1 MAGEDAIEIEGI
13 VTERL
18 AAGLFHLRLPNGHT
32 ILAHTPLRLLEQV
45 QGLEPG
51 DRLTVE
57 MTPFDMSKGRVKNG
71 TKKNLI

>member
-1 MAGEDAIEIEGI
+1 VAGEDAIEIEGI

-32 ILAHTPLRLLEQV
+32 ILAHTPMRLLEQV

-57 MTPFDMSKGRVKNG
+57 MTPFDMSKGRVKSG
-71 TKKNLI
+71 RKQI

>member
-18 AAGLFHLRLPNGHT
+18 AAGLFRLRLPNGHT
-32 ILAHTPLRLLEQV
+32 ILAHTPLRLHEQV
-45 QGLEPG
+45 SAAKPG

-57 MTPFDMSKGRVKNG
+57 MTPFDMSKGRVK
-71 TKKNLI
+71 KV

>member
-18 AAGLFHLRLPNGHT
+18 AAGLFHLKLPNGHT

-45 QGLEPG
+45 KEAVVG
-51 DRLTVE
+51 DRMTVE
-57 MTPFDMSKGRVKNG
+57 MTPFDMSKGRVKSLN
-71 TKKNLI
+71 KI

>member
-51 DRLTVE
+51 DWLTVE
-57 MTPFDMSKGRVKNG
+57 MTPFDMSKGRVKSG

>member
-1 MAGEDAIEIEGI
+1 VAGEDAIEIEGI

-32 ILAHTPLRLLEQV
+32 ILAHTPMRLLEQV
-45 QGLEPG
+45 QEAGPG

-57 MTPFDMSKGRVKNG
+57 MTPFDMSKGRVKSLNR
-71 TKKNLI
+71 NLI

>member
-57 MTPFDMSKGRVKNG
+57 MTPFDMSKGRVKSG
-71 TKKNLI
+71 RKQI

>member
-32 ILAHTPLRLLEQV
+32 ILAHTPMRLLEQV

-57 MTPFDMSKGRVKNG
+57 MTPFDMSKGRVKSG
-71 TKKNLI
+71 RKQI

>member
-18 AAGLFHLRLPNGHT
+18 AAGLFHLKLPNGHT

-45 QGLEPG
+45 KEAVAG
-51 DRLTVE
+51 DRMTVE
-57 MTPFDMSKGRVKNG
+57 MTPFDMSKGRVKSLN
-71 TKKNLI
+71 KI